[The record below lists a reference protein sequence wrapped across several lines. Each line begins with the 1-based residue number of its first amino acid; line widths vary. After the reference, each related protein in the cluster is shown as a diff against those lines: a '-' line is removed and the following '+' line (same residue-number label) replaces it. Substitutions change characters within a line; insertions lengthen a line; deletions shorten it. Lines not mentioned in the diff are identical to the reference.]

1 MNDLAPTEPA
11 ADQQDPAAATQAET
25 AGTGPVRR
33 RRRHGGGRPASRRR
47 GAPTRAQAR
56 AVLDRYRTLC
66 ATDDATLAALAVVL
80 GSSGREARD
89 LTVDIV
95 SGSGPR
101 HLGAMNDLLA
111 IAGAADAD
119 RDMAAL
125 TLAVGPSGMKR
136 LRAAWALADSLSDR
150 ARPLPSSPV
159 EAARALVPAAVEA
172 ARTLTAVKTLL
183 D

>member
-1 MNDLAPTEPA
+1 MNDLAPTGPA
-11 ADQQDPAAATQAET
+11 ADQQGPAAATQAET
-25 AGTGPVRR
+25 AGTGPARR
-33 RRRHGGGRPASRRR
+33 RRCHGGGRPASRRR

-56 AVLDRYRTLC
+56 AVLDRYRTLR

-111 IAGAADAD
+111 IADADDAD

-125 TLAVGPSGMKR
+125 TLAVGASGMKR

-172 ARTLTAVKTLL
+172 ARALTAVKTLL

>member
-1 MNDLAPTEPA
+1 MNDLAPTGPA
-11 ADQQDPAAATQAET
+11 ADQQDRAAATQAET
-25 AGTGPVRR
+25 AGTGPARR

-111 IAGAADAD
+111 IAGAPDAD

-125 TLAVGPSGMKR
+125 TLAVGASGMKR
-136 LRAAWALADSLSDR
+136 LRAAWVLADSLSDR

-159 EAARALVPAAVEA
+159 EAARALVPTAVEA

>member
-1 MNDLAPTEPA
+1 MNDLAPTGPA

-25 AGTGPVRR
+25 AGTSPARR

-111 IAGAADAD
+111 IADAADAD

-125 TLAVGPSGMKR
+125 TLAVGASGMKR

-150 ARPLPSSPV
+150 TRPLPSSPV

-172 ARTLTAVKTLL
+172 ARTLIAVKTLL

>member
-1 MNDLAPTEPA
+1 MARPGDRAGAGGGAVLRPGSAGLGAGPGPA
-11 ADQQDPAAATQAET
+11 RT
-25 AGTGPVRR
+25 AGRRTTRSIGP
-33 RRRHGGGRPASRRR
+33 GPGRK
-47 GAPTRAQAR
+47 
-56 AVLDRYRTLC
+56 
-66 ATDDATLAALAVVL
+66 
-80 GSSGREARD
+80 
-89 LTVDIV
+89 DI
-95 SGSGPR
+95 R
-101 HLGAMNDLLA
+101 DLLA
-111 IAGAADAD
+111 IADAADAD

-125 TLAVGPSGMKR
+125 TLAVGASGMKR

>member
-1 MNDLAPTEPA
+1 MTDT
-11 ADQQDPAAATQAET
+11 ADALSPLDE
-25 AGTGPVRR
+25 AGVS
-33 RRRHGGGRPASRRR
+33 AL
-47 GAPTRAQAR
+47 
-56 AVLDRYRTLC
+56 VEE
-66 ATDDATLAALAVVL
+66 ALA
-80 GSSGREARD
+80 
-89 LTVDIV
+89 
-95 SGSGPR
+95 
-101 HLGAMNDLLA
+101 A

-125 TLAVGPSGMKR
+125 TLAVGASGMKR

>member
-11 ADQQDPAAATQAET
+11 TDQQDPAAATQAET
-25 AGTGPVRR
+25 AGTGPARR

-111 IAGAADAD
+111 IADAADAD

-125 TLAVGPSGMKR
+125 TLAVGASGMKR

-159 EAARALVPAAVEA
+159 EAARALVPAAVEV
-172 ARTLTAVKTLL
+172 ARALTAIKTLL

>member
-1 MNDLAPTEPA
+1 MQTIC
-11 ADQQDPAAATQAET
+11 TVI
-25 AGTGPVRR
+25 AGLMS
-33 RRRHGGGRPASRRR
+33 PASRRR

-125 TLAVGPSGMKR
+125 TLAVGASGMKR

>member
-1 MNDLAPTEPA
+1 MNDLAPTGPA

-25 AGTGPVRR
+25 TNTGPARR

-111 IAGAADAD
+111 IASAADAD

-125 TLAVGPSGMKR
+125 TLAVGASGMKR

>member
-1 MNDLAPTEPA
+1 MNDLAPTGPA
-11 ADQQDPAAATQAET
+11 ADQQDPAA
-25 AGTGPVRR
+25 RR
-33 RRRHGGGRPASRRR
+33 RRRHGGGRPAPRRR

-66 ATDDATLAALAVVL
+66 ATDDATLAALAAVL

-111 IAGAADAD
+111 IAGAPDAD

-125 TLAVGPSGMKR
+125 TLAVGASGMKR

>member
-1 MNDLAPTEPA
+1 MNDLAPTGPA
-11 ADQQDPAAATQAET
+11 ADQQDHAAATQAET
-25 AGTGPVRR
+25 AGTGPARR
-33 RRRHGGGRPASRRR
+33 GRRHGGGRPAARRR

-111 IAGAADAD
+111 IAGAPDAD

-125 TLAVGPSGMKR
+125 TLAVGASGMKR